1 MTVAPRRSRVSSSRV
16 SSSRVFAGPRPL
28 WAEVDPGFHVGND
41 RRQFL
46 GSVKGTV
53 AEGYTAFGPAS
64 DFIGRFDDLDAAKAA
79 VVMAARTGSAPAP
92 RTLAH

>member
-1 MTVAPRRSRVSSSRV
+1 MTVAPRRSRV

-46 GSVKGTV
+46 GSVKGTA
-53 AEGYTAFGPAS
+53 AEGFTAFGPAS
-64 DFIGRFDDLDAAKAA
+64 DFLGRFDDLDAAKTA
-79 VVMAARTGSAPAP
+79 VVVAARAKAVDAP
-92 RTLAH
+92 RTLAY

>member
-1 MTVAPRRSRVSSSRV
+1 MTVAPRRSRV

-53 AEGYTAFGPAS
+53 TEGFTAFGPTS

-79 VVMAARTGSAPAP
+79 VVMAARSGATPAS